1 MKCGVLRMP
10 CYWVTKNR
18 TAMLFRKWYGYGPDG
33 LLELAND
40 LASADPKPRRQALT
54 ALRKD
59 RHLRQGVHLVVLAFE
74 IADEQQAAGTFQGD
88 VVQLEILRPI
98 AGIVARLHDLRSM
111 SDARSR
117 DAASAVLKL
126 LEETRSATAARRPA
140 PQN

>member
-1 MKCGVLRMP
+1 
-10 CYWVTKNR
+10 
-18 TAMLFRKWYGYGPDG
+18 MLFRKRYGYGPDG
-33 LLELAND
+33 LLELASD

-59 RHLRQGVHLVVLAFE
+59 RHLRQRVHLVVLAFE
-74 IADEQQAAGTFQGD
+74 ITDKERAAGTFQGD
-88 VVQLEILRPI
+88 VIKLEILRPI

-117 DAASAVLKL
+117 DAASVVLGP
-126 LEETRSATAARRPA
+126 LEDTRSATEARRPA